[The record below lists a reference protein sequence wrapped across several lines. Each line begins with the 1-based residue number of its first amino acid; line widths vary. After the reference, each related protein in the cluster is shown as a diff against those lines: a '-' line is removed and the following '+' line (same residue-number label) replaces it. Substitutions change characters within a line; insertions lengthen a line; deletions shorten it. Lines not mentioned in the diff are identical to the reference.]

1 MEFTAI
7 DIIEIIGL
15 STISFVSF
23 NIIRDT
29 FKEAEHSIGDY
40 IIQGAALSIVILLLL
55 IKIIHIYN
63 DGILKNKEDSQYV
76 QKIAYSISS
85 KEIVREK
92 DKITYKLNFEIKSS
106 ADIKNHTIYIT
117 KEEYDL
123 LKEGDILPCL
133 YNTET
138 KSIKLDEKE
147 FAKLIK
153 FLKDKED
160 TKW

>member
-7 DIIEIIGL
+7 DIIETIVLSIIF
-15 STISFVSF
+15 SATI
-23 NIIRDT
+23 NIIYDLS
-29 FKEAEHSIGDY
+29 KEPEKSIGNY
-40 IIQGAALSIVILLLL
+40 IIRAAMLSMLIVILV

-63 DGILKNKEDSQYV
+63 DEILKNKEDSQYV

-138 KSIKLDEKE
+138 KSIKLDEEK
-147 FAKLIK
+147 FNDLIEE
-153 FLKDKED
+153 LKMKNR
-160 TKW
+160 